1 MDLEFIEDMVGR
13 DKNADI
19 KKIDGEDYLV
29 TYNTLQ
35 NIKGTELGWI
45 IVEITP
51 VSVIRTS
58 VTEAGMRLFF
68 IGLGCVVL
76 GLVLIGWQRL
86 FTTDILIEAIQ
97 KDILLHWREKDLLL

>member
-58 VTEAGMRLFF
+58 VTEAGMRLFS
-68 IGLGCVVL
+68 
-76 GLVLIGWQRL
+76 
-86 FTTDILIEAIQ
+86 
-97 KDILLHWREKDLLL
+97 